1 MHYLFGIVEI
11 FKASNNFFCAD
22 VNQEFFAEDQCSEAA
37 PITIHTIS
45 TANDTLDNAVLE
57 NTVDLDSAPSEKQ
70 TVCLDSSVAPIIDVN
85 NINASDQT
93 DPNSWLFHPIDG
105 LLLSIHSITYLR
117 SEDIDHIGDL
127 VQLKEAE
134 LLIFP
139 IILSEIKHA
148 LILKGLSLDLRLKNW
163 PPEIFPDLNDYSMSH
178 RIEDDSSFI
187 DINDINLEDKADPNF
202 WLFHPVDT
210 LEWTVR
216 SFNCLQSEDI
226 SHIGDLVQLSEFD
239 LKKIPNMGRKSLVEI
254 KENLASIDLSLDLRL
269 KNWPPEIFPDIN
281 DYSMSHRIE
290 DDSSFIDIND
300 INLKDKADPNFWLF
314 YPVDT
319 LEWTVRSFNCLQS
332 EDINHIG
339 DLVQLSEFDLK
350 KIPNMGRKS
359 LIEIKENL
367 ASIDLSLD
375 LRLKN
380 WPPEIF
386 PDINDHVDP
395 NFWLSYPI
403 DSLMLNVRP
412 LNCLQSEDINHIGD
426 LVQRTEVDLWK
437 IPNMGKNSLA
447 EIKDALALKGLTLKY
462 DKSNSIVQQ
471 GPTGNLEDQISSI
484 RYLNTVK
491 DSRAPIFI
499 KRLTGEITL
508 VAAGN
513 EIGVTRERVRQI
525 QMKCEKEMRVAVNYN
540 SISIVSE
547 LNQLEL
553 DGSKPV
559 HVFDLYFYSDYF
571 KNIHKYIRNQ
581 NSSFTKI
588 FFNESQSK
596 YRIEFIGS
604 DALVVIKEAPSFDET
619 YRGIV
624 NSKKEE
630 DYLSYLAVIG
640 RLDLKDY
647 ISERIE
653 KSKPKSAKAILNE
666 IFNEAIEPLSTMNIT
681 SIFKEKYK
689 RSVNTTV
696 AAAAILS
703 LDTKIQ
709 VLFFIVRANGA

>member
-1 MHYLFGIVEI
+1 MHYLLGIVEI

-22 VNQEFFAEDQCSEAA
+22 VNQEFFAEDQCSEAT

-93 DPNSWLFHPIDG
+93 DPNSWLFHPIDS

-117 SEDIDHIGDL
+117 SEDINHIGDL

-139 IILSEIKHA
+139 MILSEIKHA

-187 DINDINLEDKADPNF
+187 DINDINL
-202 WLFHPVDT
+202 
-210 LEWTVR
+210 
-216 SFNCLQSEDI
+216 
-226 SHIGDLVQLSEFD
+226 
-239 LKKIPNMGRKSLVEI
+239 
-254 KENLASIDLSLDLRL
+254 
-269 KNWPPEIFPDIN
+269 
-281 DYSMSHRIE
+281 
-290 DDSSFIDIND
+290 
-300 INLKDKADPNFWLF
+300 KDKADPNFRLF
-314 YPVDT
+314 YPINSLD
-319 LEWTVRSFNCLQS
+319 WTVRSFNCLQS

-359 LIEIKENL
+359 LVEIKDNL

-386 PDINDHVDP
+386 PDLSDHVHEQKP
-395 NFWLSYPI
+395 S
-403 DSLMLNVRP
+403 
-412 LNCLQSEDINHIGD
+412 
-426 LVQRTEVDLWK
+426 
-437 IPNMGKNSLA
+437 
-447 EIKDALALKGLTLKY
+447 
-462 DKSNSIVQQ
+462 
-471 GPTGNLEDQISSI
+471 GNLENQIFLLPHLDREI
-484 RYLNTVK
+484 
-491 DSRAPIFI
+491 DSRASALI
-499 KRLTGEITL
+499 KRLTGEATL
-508 VAAGN
+508 QAAAS
-513 EIGVTRERVRQI
+513 EIGVTRERVRQL
-525 QMKCEKEMRVAVNYN
+525 QVKLEKKMKIAVNSC

-559 HVFDLYFYSDYF
+559 HVVDLSFYSDYF
-571 KNIHKYIRNQ
+571 KNIHKYIRSQ

-653 KSKPKSAKAILNE
+653 KKKPKSIRSKINFFINEIFEEAVEPLKTRDIVSIFREKYKVDTDSTSSDVGNGIACYKNENPGALFFHEGKWGLASKFIKFNSDEILIITSLAVMVLKSRSPAILNCKDILKHIKQLE
-666 IFNEAIEPLSTMNIT
+666 RELTGQESSGLSSDNMRNAAKEVYISFLNNNRLHNIVT
-681 SIFKEKYK
+681 NKGLEWAFRKINQYHINYALELKSSSDKKLTGKRLRWTYGGSKNLKSVESQIISILHVIYIK
-689 RSVNTTV
+689 
-696 AAAAILS
+696 ILQS
-703 LDTKIQ
+703 
-709 VLFFIVRANGA
+709 RY